1 MYEIHDKVYSETM
14 KQIPEN
20 HIQLVGRATIGA
32 RGQIVIP
39 AEVRERLGLLPG
51 EHALALLIP
60 DSGAVAFVHESK
72 LQELISQVGGSP
84 GHGFGSERN
93 GVK

>member
-1 MYEIHDKVYSETM
+1 MYTKIM

-20 HIQLVGRATIGA
+20 HIQLVGRVTIGA

-39 AEVRERLGLLPG
+39 VEIRERLGLLPG

-60 DSGAVAFVHESK
+60 DSGAVAFVHEAK
-72 LQELISQVGGSP
+72 LQELIAKAGGSLAESL
-84 GHGFGSERN
+84 GGKADRIT
-93 GVK
+93 